1 MAKTFFTEHEIED
14 LFKSGVT
21 RLEMNDNVVLTG
33 LAYEKA
39 QKLGMQ
45 LVQPNAN
52 PSDAPVRPYISNAT
66 VPIAQAFIPLQTPAP
81 VIPAQATTPADLSA
95 RIKNAVIAK
104 LGAQVDQTLLDTII
118 RRVLDQVKV

>member
-1 MAKTFFTEHEIED
+1 MAKTFYTEHEIED
-14 LFKSGVT
+14 LFKRGVT

-45 LVQPNAN
+45 LVQPNAQ
-52 PSDAPVRPYISNAT
+52 PSDAPLRPYISNAT
-66 VPIAQAFIPLQTPAP
+66 VPAVQVFTPVQTPAP
-81 VIPAQATTPADLSA
+81 VMPAPATTPADLSA

>member
-21 RLEMNDNVVLTG
+21 RMEMNDNVVLTG

-45 LVQPNAN
+45 LIQPNAQ
-52 PSDAPVRPYISNAT
+52 PSDAPVRPYISYAT
-66 VPIAQAFIPLQTPAP
+66 VPTAQAYVPVQTPAP
-81 VIPAQATTPADLSA
+81 VMAVPATTPVDLSA

-104 LGAQVDQTLLDTII
+104 LGGQVDPALLDSII

>member
-1 MAKTFFTEHEIED
+1 MAKTFYTEHEIED

-21 RLEMNDNVVLTG
+21 RLDVNENVVLTG

-45 LVQPNAN
+45 LVQPNAQ
-52 PSDAPVRPYISNAT
+52 PSDAPVRPYIST
-66 VPIAQAFIPLQTPAP
+66 VIAPAP
-81 VIPAQATTPADLSA
+81 LSDLNLRTPVPNLPAPAPAPADLSA

-104 LGAQVDQTLLDTII
+104 LGAQVDPSLLDSII

>member
-1 MAKTFFTEHEIED
+1 MAKTFYTEHEIED

-45 LVQPNAN
+45 LVQPNAQ

-66 VPIAQAFIPLQTPAP
+66 VPAAQAFTPVQTPAP
-81 VIPAQATTPADLSA
+81 VIACSGNNPGRP
-95 RIKNAVIAK
+95 
-104 LGAQVDQTLLDTII
+104 I
-118 RRVLDQVKV
+118 RPHQECGDR